1 MKLTL
6 TYRVRRHLSVSV
18 LCNVLVPPRH
28 LPRQQPQHKGEMTLA
43 TMTMTPIGSAIA
55 IAIASAIASA
65 VAIALGHKKSQ
76 LV

>member
-18 LCNVLVPPRH
+18 LCNVPYSSLSPSLACCQR
-28 LPRQQPQHKGEMTLA
+28 HKGEMTMA

-55 IAIASAIASA
+55 IAIAI
-65 VAIALGHKKSQ
+65 AIALGHKKSQ

>member
-18 LCNVLVPPRH
+18 LCNAPL
-28 LPRQQPQHKGEMTLA
+28 LPLSSLNCCQRHKGEMTMA

-55 IAIASAIASA
+55 IAIA

>member
-6 TYRVRRHLSVSV
+6 TYHVRRHLSVSV
-18 LCNVLVPPRH
+18 LCNAPSPLSTLNCCQR
-28 LPRQQPQHKGEMTLA
+28 HKGEMTMA

-55 IAIASAIASA
+55 IA